1 MERTLGCNVAMAARE
16 NKQQEML
23 QEVTKHL
30 YFYLYF
36 ICVCI
41 CKKEELL
48 LEFTRQAPSPPPLP
62 VALQTTCFLDSRA
75 FPEAPYF
82 LRAP

>member
-30 YFYLYF
+30 YLYLYF

-48 LEFTRQAPSPPPLP
+48 LEFIAMTARENKQWEMLLEVTRHLY
-62 VALQTTCFLDSRA
+62 L
-75 FPEAPYF
+75 Y
-82 LRAP
+82 